1 MGKNEVLR
9 YPISQIR
16 EMLNANFKV
25 HVKGIGHNLTRFNS
39 FVGHSGLTKI
49 MPNSE
54 IQCVIERALKSKK
67 DKYKIVYRGYFIL
80 TLYSK

>member
-1 MGKNEVLR
+1 MESNTVLK

-25 HVKGIGHNLTRFNS
+25 HIKGIGHNLVDFNS
-39 FVGHSGLTKI
+39 FVGHSGLCKI
-49 MPNSE
+49 MPNVE
-54 IQCVIERALKSKK
+54 IQSVIDRALKSKK
-67 DKYKIVYRGYFIL
+67 DKYIIVYHGYFIL